1 MSQDQTFRR
10 IGAVALALA
19 AGLWAA
25 FLSAAEEG
33 PRFHVAFTTDSKQT
47 MTERAAFAPDTPK
60 VYVIYMLADV
70 PKGAR
75 LKALWFAEKV
85 EGLAENTKFDQ
96 AETVYSAA
104 ANGGAFSEGK
114 PAKGNWPLGSYRVD
128 LFINDK
134 LDKSVHF
141 KVSR

>member
-1 MSQDQTFRR
+1 MSQDQMGRR

-25 FLSAAEEG
+25 YLSADEG
-33 PRFHVAFTTDSKQT
+33 PRFHVAYTTDSKQT
-47 MTERAAFAPDTPK
+47 MSERVTFAPDTPK

-70 PKGAR
+70 PKGAK
-75 LKALWFAEKV
+75 LKAVWVAEKV
-85 EGLAENTKFDQ
+85 EGLPDNKTFDQ

-114 PAKGNWPLGSYRVD
+114 PAKGNWPLGAYRVD

-134 LDKSVHF
+134 LEKAIHF
-141 KVSR
+141 KISR